1 MLVFR
6 PMPLPCSV
14 APSYEPRAPET
25 SVLYR
30 TIQAHFETFVAR
42 TAGEE
47 GRPGLPGFVKREF
60 EAFLRCGIPA
70 HGFARVRCDGCA
82 FERLVPFSCK
92 GRGFCPSCGGRRMTE
107 HAAHLVEAVLP
118 RVPVRQWVLT
128 LPYRL
133 RYRLAWDHGLTR
145 AVLGVCARVL
155 QDFYIRSA
163 HQLGIARGRTGML
176 TVIQRF
182 GSGVNLNVHFHTLVL
197 DGVFTERPAGRL
209 RFHAAAP
216 PSDEVVAHVL
226 GTIRHRVRRVLA
238 RRGLEPDLA
247 EPGLA
252 DGLADV
258 SPILARIASASV
270 QGRVALGQHAGTP
283 VGRLGG
289 DPTEPALAARG
300 PRQAHLDGF
309 DLHANVRVPPND
321 RARLEHLCRYL
332 LRPPLAQDRLR
343 LRADGGLAI
352 RLKQAWRDGTTHL
365 VFEPLEFLAKLAALT
380 PRPEIN
386 LLIYHGVLA
395 PHARWRPQV
404 VGYGRVAL
412 ETAAHDP
419 AETRPGPPPRRNWPW
434 AALMRRTF
442 AIDVLACPNCGGR
455 MRVIAMI
462 EDPVAARQILAA

>member
-1 MLVFR
+1 L
-6 PMPLPCSV
+6 
-14 APSYEPRAPET
+14 
-25 SVLYR
+25 
-30 TIQAHFETFVAR
+30 
-42 TAGEE
+42 
-47 GRPGLPGFVKREF
+47 
-60 EAFLRCGIPA
+60 
-70 HGFARVRCDGCA
+70 
-82 FERLVPFSCK
+82 
-92 GRGFCPSCGGRRMTE
+92 
-107 HAAHLVEAVLP
+107 
-118 RVPVRQWVLT
+118 
-128 LPYRL
+128 
-133 RYRLAWDHGLTR
+133 
-145 AVLGVCARVL
+145 
-155 QDFYIRSA
+155 
-163 HQLGIARGRTGML
+163 
-176 TVIQRF
+176 
-182 GSGVNLNVHFHTLVL
+182 LNVHFHTLVL
-197 DGVFTERPAGRL
+197 DGVFTECPAGRL

-238 RRGLEPDLA
+238 RRGLEPDVA

-258 SPILARIASASV
+258 SPILAQIASASV

-289 DPTEPALAARG
+289 DPTEPATLAAHG

-343 LRADGGLAI
+343 LRADGALAI
-352 RLKQAWRDGTTHL
+352 RLKRSWRDGTTHL

-395 PHARWRPQV
+395 PNARWRPQV

-412 ETAAHDP
+412 QTAAHDP
-419 AETRPGPPPRRNWPW
+419 AVTRPVPPPRRNWPW
-434 AALMRRTF
+434 AALMRRAF

-455 MRVIAMI
+455 MRVIAMV
-462 EDPVAARQILAA
+462 EDPVAARQILAARHPAAPAGPGPPAGAPAMAS

>member
-1 MLVFR
+1 M
-6 PMPLPCSV
+6 
-14 APSYEPRAPET
+14 
-25 SVLYR
+25 
-30 TIQAHFETFVAR
+30 
-42 TAGEE
+42 TA
-47 GRPGLPGFVKREF
+47 
-60 EAFLRCGIPA
+60 
-70 HGFARVRCDGCA
+70 
-82 FERLVPFSCK
+82 
-92 GRGFCPSCGGRRMTE
+92 

-133 RYRLAWDHGLTR
+133 RYRLAWDHSLTR
-145 AVLGVCARVL
+145 AVLGVCTRVL

-163 HQLGIARGRTGML
+163 HELGIARGRTGTL

-182 GSGVNLNVHFHTLVL
+182 GSGMNLNIHFHTLVL
-197 DGVFTERPAGRL
+197 DGVFTEDPAGRL

-216 PSDEVVAHVL
+216 PSDAAVAHVL
-226 GTIRHRVRRVLA
+226 GAIRHRVRRVLA
-238 RRGLEPDLA
+238 RRGLEPDVA

-252 DGLADV
+252 DGLAEV
-258 SPILARIASASV
+258 SPILAQIASASV
-270 QGRVALGQHAGTP
+270 QGRVALGPHAGTP

-289 DPTEPALAARG
+289 DPTEPTRAPHG

-352 RLKQAWRDGTTHL
+352 RLKRAWRDGTTHL

-395 PHARWRPQV
+395 PNARWRPQV
-404 VGYGRVAL
+404 VGYGQVAL
-412 ETAAHDP
+412 ENAASDA
-419 AETRPGPPPRRNWPW
+419 AETGPGPPPRRNGTW
-434 AALMRRTF
+434 AALMRRAF
-442 AIDVLACPNCGGR
+442 AIDVLACPNCVGR
-455 MRVIAMI
+455 MRVIAMV
-462 EDPVAARQILAA
+462 EDPVAARQILAARRPAAPAGPGPPAGASAMAS